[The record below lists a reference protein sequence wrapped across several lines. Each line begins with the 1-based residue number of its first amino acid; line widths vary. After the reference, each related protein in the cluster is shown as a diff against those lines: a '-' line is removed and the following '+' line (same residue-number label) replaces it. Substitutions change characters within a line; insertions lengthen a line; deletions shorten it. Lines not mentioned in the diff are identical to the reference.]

1 VTLTQ
6 SGGCS
11 FALDSPSRSFGAQGG
26 TGSVT
31 VESSSGCTWNASS
44 DAPWITF
51 TGPTSGAGRG
61 SVAFAVAPASGPAR
75 TGTISVAGAQIT
87 VTQSAGCTVAIAP
100 QSQPVTAGGGDVTV
114 SVTAP
119 GGCAWTAVS
128 GASWI
133 TVAAGSSGSGDGTVR
148 LTVAATT
155 GAPRTGTVTIAGQ
168 TFTIEQGSGCSVSIA
183 PTSASVPAGGGTGSV
198 AVTTQAGCAYT
209 AASSASWL
217 TITSGA
223 SGSGSGTVQFSA
235 AATTGGPRSGTLTI
249 GGQTFTVNQ
258 GSGCAISIG
267 STGADAQVSGGAGS
281 VTVNAGEGCAWTA
294 SSSASW
300 LVITSGASGTGN
312 GTVQYSAAAN
322 AGAPRSAT
330 LTIGG
335 QTFTVTQASGCSLSI
350 APAGGSVPVAGGTG
364 SVTVTAGAGCAWTAA
379 TGASWLTITSGAS
392 GTGNGTVNFSAAA
405 NTGAAR
411 TGTLTVA
418 GQTFTVT
425 QASGTPPP
433 ACNYAVNLTS
443 PQNVD
448 ATGGTR
454 TVTVTT
460 TTGCTWT
467 SSSGV
472 GWITIANGASGNGNG
487 TTEFVIQ
494 ANTGAARTGTV
505 VVAGQS
511 ITVNQ
516 AQTARMHLQ
525 PEPDKPRYQQERE
538 RRSE

>member
-1 VTLTQ
+1 
-6 SGGCS
+6 
-11 FALDSPSRSFGAQGG
+11 
-26 TGSVT
+26 
-31 VESSSGCTWNASS
+31 
-44 DAPWITF
+44 
-51 TGPTSGAGRG
+51 
-61 SVAFAVAPASGPAR
+61 
-75 TGTISVAGAQIT
+75 
-87 VTQSAGCTVAIAP
+87 
-100 QSQPVTAGGGDVTV
+100 
-114 SVTAP
+114 
-119 GGCAWTAVS
+119 
-128 GASWI
+128 
-133 TVAAGSSGSGDGTVR
+133 
-148 LTVAATT
+148 
-155 GAPRTGTVTIAGQ
+155 VTIAGQ

-217 TITSGA
+217 TVTSGA

-267 STGADAQVSGGAGS
+267 STSADAPVSGGAGS

-300 LVITSGASGTGN
+300 LAITSGASGTGN

-322 AGAPRSAT
+322 TGAPRSAT

-335 QTFTVTQASGCSLSI
+335 QTFTVTQASGCSFSI

-379 TGASWLTITSGAS
+379 SGASWLTITSGAG
-392 GTGNGTVNFSAAA
+392 GTGTGTVTFSATA

-425 QASGTPPP
+425 QASGTATPP
-433 ACNYAVNLTS
+433 ACSYAVS
-443 PQNVD
+443 PTTLQNVG
-448 ATGGTR
+448 ATGGPR
-454 TVTVTT
+454 SVTVTT
-460 TTGCTWT
+460 TPGCAWT

-472 GWITIANGASGNGNG
+472 GWITIANGASGNGSG

-494 ANTGAARTGTV
+494 ANTGPARTGTV

-511 ITVNQ
+511 ISVSQAQAAPACTYSLNPTSRDTNRNGTAGANTFTVTAPAGCAWTAVSDVPWLTVTDGGSGSGNGTVTYGVASNQTGQNRSGTITVGGQKFTVNQ
-516 AQTARMHLQ
+516 GG
-525 PEPDKPRYQQERE
+525 
-538 RRSE
+538 